1 MSNNTILSITAPIH
15 SLGEIAPAGKFE
27 KRDLVLEIGDGKFV
41 QTVPFEAF
49 GDKMASLEG
58 LSVGDEVTVRFG
70 LRGREWKG
78 RYFTNLSIISVEN
91 AGGAKAKP
99 KAAPAGD
106 LADSDDMPF

>member
-15 SLGEIAPAGKFE
+15 SIGAVVPAGKFE
-27 KRDLVLEIGDGKFV
+27 KRDLILEVGDGKYV

-49 GDKMASLEG
+49 GDKVESLAG

-70 LRGREWKG
+70 LRGREYQG
-78 RYFTNLSIISVEN
+78 RYFTNLSLISVEN

-106 LADSDDMPF
+106 LADDDAPF